1 MKSLPQAFTSSRAGQ
16 FHSGYLLQLAAH
28 NTFVSEFQHINFTQV
43 TVTALPELSA
53 QSGSQSTFT
62 MREVKVVKISGMCR
76 GPCELDYRSGTTLFD
91 DAHAPARRLTTSM
104 VDSLKDHIQDD
115 VSGVM
120 PSLTITSFIQ
130 TLQ

>member
-43 TVTALPELSA
+43 IVTALPELTA
-53 QSGSQSTFT
+53 QSRSQSTFT
-62 MREVKVVKISGMCR
+62 MREVIVVKIIGWCR
-76 GPCELDYRSGTTLFD
+76 GPCELTFRSGTTLHD
-91 DAHAPARRLTTSM
+91 DVHVLARRSTTSM
-104 VDSLKDHIQDD
+104 VDSLKDHIQND

-120 PSLTITSFIQ
+120 PSLTITTFIQ
-130 TLQ
+130 IS